1 MNKLMTEEMNERKDH
16 GKASKRIGISC
27 VEKVEGG
34 LDNPLLPLPES
45 GQEPPV
51 RSEG

>member
-1 MNKLMTEEMNERKDH
+1 MNKLMTEEMNERKDR
-16 GKASKRIGISC
+16 GKASRRVGISC
-27 VEKVEGG
+27 VGESRGG
-34 LDNPLLPLPES
+34 LDNPLLHLPES